1 MLPATKLMIDN
12 TKVVFLSFIILFA
25 LIIPIIPA
33 GIPINKIMPLPQMPT
48 VSSNLYRELEFKTF
62 VGVVDHQMTKGITM
76 NSASS
81 NQKIIFSNTVL
92 FSFVSNTS
100 LSNSYLSNRLYHLSA
115 SKSRRSLVY
124 NQFRRNC
131 ISSAIYCGIS
141 STRSVASH
149 QPQENT
155 RWRVMRYSPKG
166 ADDMRRTSCSD
177 DMPSLRLG

>member
-1 MLPATKLMIDN
+1 MRISMLPATKLMIDN
-12 TKVVFLSFIILFA
+12 TKVVFLSFIILLA

-62 VGVVDHQMTKGITM
+62 VGVVDHQITKGINM

-100 LSNSYLSNRLYHLSA
+100 LSNKDLSNRLYHKSQQISMMHRLRRYDVFRYAQNDVAPLRSA
-115 SKSRRSLVY
+115 MMRCLPQNIRRS
-124 NQFRRNC
+124 R
-131 ISSAIYCGIS
+131 
-141 STRSVASH
+141 H
-149 QPQENT
+149 H
-155 RWRVMRYSPKG
+155 
-166 ADDMRRTSCSD
+166 
-177 DMPSLRLG
+177 

>member
-1 MLPATKLMIDN
+1 MRISMLPATKLMIDN
-12 TKVVFLSFIILFA
+12 TKVVFLSFIILLA

-124 NQFRRNC
+124 HQFRRNC
-131 ISSAIYCGIS
+131 IS

-149 QPQENT
+149 QAAGGCTLT
-155 RWRVMRYSPKG
+155 RDEIQGRQ
-166 ADDMRRTSCSD
+166 ADLDDMHRTLCGD
-177 DMPSLRLG
+177 DIPSLWLG